1 MGFYDYSAQRMNG
14 KDVSM
19 KDYEGKVLMVVNTAS
34 KCGLT
39 PQLTGLEALYEKYR
53 DEGFMILGFPCNQ
66 FAEQDPDDEVREAC
80 LLNYGVKFDMFKQIK
95 VNGDEAHPLYKFLK
109 AEQPAKFNLMKLI
122 PKKEGGDKNDISWN
136 FEKFLIDRE
145 GNVVKRIAPTTAPEK
160 IEQDIKDL
168 L

>member
-1 MGFYDYSAQRMNG
+1 MGFYDFTATKMNG
-14 KDVSM
+14 QDVSM
-19 KDYEGKVLMVVNTAS
+19 REYEGKVVMVVNTAS

-39 PQLTGLEALYEKYR
+39 PQLEGLEKLYEEYK
-53 DEGFMILGFPCNQ
+53 DQGFVILGFPCNQ
-66 FAEQDPDDEVREAC
+66 FAEQDADDQVREAC

-109 AEQPAKFNLMKLI
+109 EEVPAKFNLMKLI

-136 FEKFLIDRE
+136 FEKFIIDRE
-145 GNVVKRIAPTTAPEK
+145 GNVVKRIAPTTTPDK
-160 IEQDIKDL
+160 IESDIKSL